1 MNMKAQTRIK
11 RYLLTALMVCLL
23 IPVLNG
29 CVIVRHSDLEAE
41 GPAGDQ
47 LKYSAEAYREENWDK
62 VVKNIID
69 RSSDAVEVLAAVEA
83 DVDVAGEKYG
93 RRAQQAGSA
102 WNFGIAGKAKI
113 VKVNTELK
121 AGTVLLDLEPYDGE
135 ADLTMQV
142 GPVFRTNTLR
152 DFTDFI
158 KFDDFSN
165 QVEYA
170 NLTGAFNKAVSE
182 TVIDGIEWEIGT
194 EYDFVGAFTWQNN
207 SEPEKIQMI
216 PVQLKEAGD

>member
-1 MNMKAQTRIK
+1 MKAHTRI
-11 RYLLTALMVCLL
+11 RRCALVIITFCLF

-29 CVIVRHSDLEAE
+29 CVVVRHSDLEAE

-62 VVKNIID
+62 VVKNITD
-69 RSSDAVEVLAAVEA
+69 RSSDAVEVLSAVKNDA
-83 DVDVAGEKYG
+83 DTAGEKYG

-102 WNFGIAGKAKI
+102 WNFGITGSAKI
-113 VKVNTELK
+113 LEVNTELK

-182 TVIDGIEWEIGT
+182 TVLNGIEWEAGA
-194 EYDFVGAFTWQNN
+194 EFGFVGAFTWQNN

-216 PVQLKEAGD
+216 PVQLNEAGG